1 MARPSNESL
10 LEERDALRAEVAEL
24 KAKIESLSAA
34 PVAAAAA
41 LIESLKAPDYSKIPD
56 NPNDPRPDFDPG
68 LGWQTP
74 AVQEWVQ
81 RQPK

>member
-10 LEERDALRAEVAEL
+10 LEERDALRVKVAEL
-24 KAKIESLSAA
+24 EAAIARFAATPLGPITAPIES
-34 PVAAAAA
+34 P
-41 LIESLKAPDYSKIPD
+41 KAPDYSKIPD

-81 RQPK
+81 RQLQ

>member
-10 LEERDALRAEVAEL
+10 LEERDALRLKVAEL
-24 KAKIESLSAA
+24 EAHIASLSAA
-34 PVAAAAA
+34 PVTAAAP
-41 LIESLKAPDYSKIPD
+41 IESPKAPDYSKIPD
-56 NPNDPRPDFDPG
+56 NPDDPRPDFDPG

-81 RQPK
+81 RQLQ